1 MSLFR
6 VTCRGFT
13 SPYPAGVSEPGGQH
27 KTHYVVAADAGEA
40 YTRVLAFIES
50 KDIGFASDRALEKV
64 ELIAGPPPSPA
75 CGTLLHF

>member
-1 MSLFR
+1 MNLFR

-13 SPYPAGVSEPGGQH
+13 HTWQVVGWQPGRRY
-27 KTHYVVAADAGEA
+27 KTHYVLANDADQA
-40 YTRVLAFIES
+40 YAKVLAFLES
-50 KDIGFASDRALEKV
+50 NDIGVPSERLMEKV